1 MDKECIDRTKSAVE
15 RVAMAGAK
23 VILTGSL
30 AIGLLLPEYEGPPHP
45 SGVASVAPLANREQ
59 DPVYRSGVPFIAP
72 IHAQGGAIAAVL
84 PREHDG
90 LHDHRK
96 GESMVVKLVSPI
108 IVTGAGL
115 SGQPDL

>member
-1 MDKECIDRTKSAVE
+1 LDKECIDRTKSAVE

-23 VILTGSL
+23 VILMGSL
-30 AIGLLLPEYEGPPHP
+30 AIGLLLPEYEGPLHP
-45 SGVASVAPLANREQ
+45 SDVASAAPLANREQ
-59 DPVYRSGVPFIAP
+59 DPVYRSGGPFIAP
-72 IHAQGGAIAAVL
+72 IHAQDGAIAAVL

-90 LHDHRK
+90 LHDHRE
-96 GESMVVKLVSPI
+96 GESMVVKLASPI